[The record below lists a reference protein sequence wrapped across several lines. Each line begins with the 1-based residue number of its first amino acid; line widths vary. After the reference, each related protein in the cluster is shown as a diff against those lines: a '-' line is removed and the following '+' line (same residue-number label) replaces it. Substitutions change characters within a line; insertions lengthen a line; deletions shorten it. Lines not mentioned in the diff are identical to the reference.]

1 MKKNNEILQK
11 RGLLSTPLER
21 GTNSVSNLPAQSVTL
36 LQPTEHELH
45 TYNTLID
52 IAKNGRNKFGHYAI
66 GVDLMLSGGLRVSE
80 LIDAKM
86 VFVNKAGQIYIKG
99 KKGSANKLVSSLYQ
113 REYWAKFS
121 GWVVNPCSIVSRFS
135 WYRFLKSQG
144 VYLAEKGKVN
154 MSVTHVPRKLKAFEL
169 FEGGFDVEQ
178 VAEVVGHKN
187 VNSTNYYNPTR
198 FRSREGV

>member
-11 RGLLSTPLER
+11 RGLLSTPLEHR
-21 GTNSVSNLPAQSVTL
+21 TNSVSNPSAQSVTL
-36 LQPTEHELH
+36 LQPTAHEIQ

-52 IAKNGRNKFGHYAI
+52 IAKNGLTRFGHYAI

-80 LIDAKM
+80 LIDPKM
-86 VFVNKAGQIYIKG
+86 LFVNKTGQIYIQG

-113 REYWAKFS
+113 REYWSKLS
-121 GWVVNPCSIVSRFS
+121 GWVANPCAIVSRFS

-144 VYLAEKGKVN
+144 VYLEEKGKIN

-169 FEGGFDVEQ
+169 FEGGFGVEQ

-187 VNSTNYYNPTR
+187 VNSTNYYKPTR
-198 FRSREGV
+198 YRSREGV